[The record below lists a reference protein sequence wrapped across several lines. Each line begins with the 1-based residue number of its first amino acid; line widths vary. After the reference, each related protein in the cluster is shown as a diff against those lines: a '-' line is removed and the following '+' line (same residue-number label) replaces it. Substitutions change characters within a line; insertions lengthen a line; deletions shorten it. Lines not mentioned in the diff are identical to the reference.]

1 MSTRTIAVVSAG
13 LGVPSSTRL
22 LADRLGAAARRAAEA
37 RGEAVEL
44 VSIELRELARDIAD
58 NLLTGF
64 PRQALRRA
72 LDALATAD
80 AVIAV
85 TPVFSASYSGLFKS
99 FFDVVDPQSLA
110 GTPVLIAATGGS
122 ARHSMVL
129 DHAMRPLF
137 SYLKATVAPT
147 GVFAATA
154 DFGSGDADR
163 SLTERIDRAA
173 TELVALVA
181 PAPRPTRAPHAADAA
196 AVGFGSAADLP
207 PARRRRLRDADPFD
221 GLVPFEEL
229 LARR

>member
-1 MSTRTIAVVSAG
+1 MTRTVAVVSAG
-13 LGVPSSTRL
+13 LGLPSSTRL
-22 LADRLGAAARRAAEA
+22 LADRLGAATRRAAGA
-37 RGEAVEL
+37 GGDRIVL
-44 VSIELRELARDIAD
+44 VPIELRELARDIAD

-64 PRQALRRA
+64 PNPALRRA
-72 LDALATAD
+72 LDSLAAAD

-99 FFDVVDPQSLA
+99 FFDVVDPQSMA

-122 ARHSMVL
+122 DRHSMVL

-137 SYLKATVAPT
+137 SYLKATVVPT

-154 DFGSGDADR
+154 DFGSDDADR

-173 TELVALVA
+173 AELVVLLA
-181 PAPRPTRAPHAADAA
+181 PPDASARNGAATARPTA
-196 AVGFGSAADLP
+196 P
-207 PARRRRLRDADPFD
+207 PARRPRDADPFD